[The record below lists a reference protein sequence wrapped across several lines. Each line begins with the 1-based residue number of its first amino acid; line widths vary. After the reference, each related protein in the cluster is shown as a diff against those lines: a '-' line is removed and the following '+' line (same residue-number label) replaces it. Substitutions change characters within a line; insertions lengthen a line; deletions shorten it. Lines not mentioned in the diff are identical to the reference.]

1 VILPAQLIAYD
12 RWANKKVL
20 DVLAVTYENSEC
32 LKLMSHILQTQCVWA
47 HRVLAKEPIIEIWP
61 NYSLEECNTLFENN
75 SALLSDIG
83 AQLEEIIVYKNS
95 KGAVFS
101 NKVADI
107 LQHLIIHGQHHRA
120 QIAFLLRQNEIEPP
134 ITDYIFFLRENS
146 EN

>member
-1 VILPAQLIAYD
+1 MVSAAQLLSYD
-12 RWANKKVL
+12 SWANKRIL
-20 DVLAVTYENSEC
+20 NTIATTAQNSEC
-32 LKLMSHILQTQCVWA
+32 LKLMSHVLQAQQVWA
-47 HRVLAKEPIIEIWP
+47 HRVLDKEPILEIWP
-61 NYSLEECNTLFENN
+61 TYTLKECYNLLVENN
-75 SALLSDIG
+75 VLFIEVG
-83 AQLEEIIVYKNS
+83 AQMEEIIEYKNS
-95 KGAVFS
+95 KGVVFS